1 MLRISYFHAEGEDGV
16 NYSIYV
22 IIPAVPLFIACP
34 ISYENEQLNTL
45 ISRMCILFPSIIINE
60 RHHFELYFLAC
71 NEIKAL

>member
-1 MLRISYFHAEGEDGV
+1 MLRISYFPSEGKDGV
-16 NYSIYV
+16 NYSIFV
-22 IIPAVPLFIACP
+22 LNPAAPLFNVCP